1 MLDVKNLKC
10 KKEEIGLEASIWF
23 QKAHNKFLGG
33 DRIALLEKINELGSI
48 NSAAKA
54 VGISYKTAWH
64 LVNMVNNLSEKPLVD
79 RNAGGKNGGGTVLT
93 KEGKNVIEQF
103 RVVQEEHR
111 RFLENLEERLGDSDL
126 YQFLRRISMKVSARN
141 VFSGTIEKI
150 TKGAVN
156 AEVILLISGGTRIT
170 SNITNGAV
178 DNLNLK
184 EGLNAYAIIKS
195 SSIIIGTDLD
205 GSKISTRNIMT
216 GKISKIIEGP
226 VSSEIDVAVNGGNVI
241 SATITHGSSEK
252 LALKEGEE
260 VSAIFKASSVI
271 IGIN

>member
-1 MLDVKNLKC
+1 MLDIKKVKC

-111 RFLENLEERLGDSDL
+111 RFLENLEERLGDSNL

-156 AEVILLISGGTRIT
+156 AEVIILISGGTRIT

-178 DNLNLK
+178 DNLSLK

-205 GSKISTRNIMT
+205 GSKISARNIMT

-226 VSSEIDVAVNGGNVI
+226 VSSEIDVAVTGGNVI

-252 LALKEGEE
+252 LALKEGER

-271 IGIN
+271 IGIS